1 MTNAEIIYSEAV
13 MNGLWTEEEMVALV
27 NEYGALPL
35 HTFQMWK
42 HMGYKVKKGEH
53 ARITTQLWKYQ
64 TKENEKGEKEE
75 KCFLCKSHLFTNE
88 QVERMVL

>member
-1 MTNAEIIYSEAV
+1 MTNAEIIYGEAV
-13 MNGLWTEEEMVALV
+13 LNGLWTEDEMVSLV
-27 NEYGALPL
+27 KEYGSLPL
-35 HTFQMWK
+35 HTFQAWK

-75 KCFLCKSHLFTNE
+75 KCFLCKAHLFTNE
-88 QVERMVL
+88 QVERMVI

>member
-13 MNGLWTEEEMVALV
+13 INGLWTEEEMVALV
-27 NEYGALPL
+27 NEYGVLPL

-75 KCFLCKSHLFTNE
+75 RCFLCKSHLFTNE